1 MKTGTTVQVKGVP
14 QIARW
19 KCKRTA
25 DDPEVMPETE
35 IKAFSVKLVIDP
47 NEEIER
53 MFLVDKLRK
62 SDHYS
67 HLFSA

>member
-1 MKTGTTVQVKGVP
+1 MG
-14 QIARW
+14 I
-19 KCKRTA
+19 
-25 DDPEVMPETE
+25 E

-62 SDHYS
+62 SGHYS